1 MDRSALRAVGWARSL
16 PLECTV
22 KTARDWARHHLDT
35 LGWATS
41 APDTVDA
48 VLLTVS
54 ELVTNA
60 HRHAHSDAQLVM
72 TWDSRCLHI
81 AVHDASAELP
91 APATPAPTAPGDGA
105 CSSSTRWPTAGRR
118 TRARTARPSRP
129 VSARST
135 RVPDRQTPRAAVRP
149 PPEPDRADSPRRER
163 SAQTAVR
170 PPS

>member
-91 APATPAPTAPGDGA
+91 APRDP
-105 CSSSTRWPTAGRR
+105 ST
-118 TRARTARPSRP
+118 
-129 VSARST
+129 
-135 RVPDRQTPRAAVRP
+135 
-149 PPEPDRADSPRRER
+149 DRAGGRGMFLVDALADSWEAHPCPHGKTV
-163 SAQTAVR
+163 TACFS
-170 PPS
+170 PQHTGA